1 MPLSNSIIVAE
12 TASDGK
18 GKNYLFLD
26 HDRIFYVQSR
36 NGCMV
41 SILQFTLVKLRQE
54 YLSTLWLYWAD
65 ESTNWKW
72 KVLFVEFSM
81 LWKSPLKNE
90 WFIYPKKATLE
101 ITTLPVNAL
110 WPIT

>member
-1 MPLSNSIIVAE
+1 MMPLSNSIIVAE

-54 YLSTLWLYWAD
+54 YLSTL
-65 ESTNWKW
+65 
-72 KVLFVEFSM
+72 
-81 LWKSPLKNE
+81 
-90 WFIYPKKATLE
+90 
-101 ITTLPVNAL
+101 
-110 WPIT
+110 